1 MLIITS
7 RQSKKKLGR
16 NRQNAIMFYGEGTF
30 DSTGP
35 SEHGGRPAGC
45 MKRAYKRHFLTRPA
59 NVHRT
64 LRSCIHCK
72 EQDVTK
78 EGDHA
83 FCNRCES
90 LTDTRQYMH
99 KDKLG
104 ANKKFH
110 GAESQIREDE
120 NDHSTSACLP
130 ASDERLNDSLQPKL
144 YKNLTGAGNRVRCRV
159 ALQPPLPL
167 YQVHSRHGT
176 GAH

>member
-1 MLIITS
+1 VHPKFRTERLKGKIVNNNFQKI
-7 RQSKKKLGR
+7 KKKLSR

-35 SEHGGRPAGC
+35 SEHGGRSTGS

-90 LTDTRQYMH
+90 LTNTRQYMH

-104 ANKKFH
+104 AKKIPRS
-110 GAESQIREDE
+110 GISDSRGRERPLDL
-120 NDHSTSACLP
+120 S
-130 ASDERLNDSLQPKL
+130 
-144 YKNLTGAGNRVRCRV
+144 V
-159 ALQPPLPL
+159 PP
-167 YQVHSRHGT
+167 SKR
-176 GAH
+176 